1 MSAESEELQ
10 ARIEE
15 LKNENKMTEDA
26 LTKASMTHSLQ
37 VSNLNT
43 EITLLTSQYE
53 KERASKEKVDAEVC
67 IIRNPLFLS
76 PSFLATHTCILQK
89 VDAEVYIN
97 GSSSPLFLLP
107 PHTFYRKFIMRF
119 ISLVAPSSFLP
130 PHTYIL

>member
-1 MSAESEELQ
+1 MMSSENEELQ

-53 KERASKEKVDAEVC
+53 KERASKEKVDAEVG
-67 IIRNPLFLS
+67 ILNSEFS
-76 PSFLATHTCILQK
+76 PSI
-89 VDAEVYIN
+89 
-97 GSSSPLFLLP
+97 
-107 PHTFYRKFIMRF
+107 F
-119 ISLVAPSSFLP
+119 ISVFKSFNFIEQLR
-130 PHTYIL
+130 LNVVM